1 MSWMNVARVAK
12 VLAILMFLL
21 PWLVVSC
28 NGSPLAEA
36 SGLNLAIGKMEPAA
50 DSPLSGLMEAGKA
63 AEADQA
69 SSRDAAQVEDSEG
82 VSNARLWVPAGGVL
96 IVIALVLGF
105 VLRPASRAAWGACA
119 AAVAALVVLG
129 GGMAWTTQAFKA
141 EMKKEMAEQSQGS
154 SEFEREMS
162 GLAASMANAIRL
174 EVKPG
179 YWLTLIFLGL
189 GAGAALMAAQGR
201 ALPGRP
207 SGS

>member
-28 NGSPLAEA
+28 SGSPLAEA
-36 SGLNLAIGKMEPAA
+36 SGLDLAIGKMQPAA
-50 DSPLSGLMEAGKA
+50 DSPLAGL
-63 AEADQA
+63 AEANKDADAQA
-69 SSRDAAQVEDSEG
+69 SSNQSAQGEDSDG
-82 VSNARLWVPAGGVL
+82 VHAARLWVPAGLALV
-96 IVIALVLGF
+96 VIALVLGF

-119 AAVAALVVLG
+119 GAVAALVVLG

-141 EMKKEMAEQSQGS
+141 EMNEQVAKESREASD
-154 SEFEREMS
+154 FEMS
-162 GLAASMANAIRL
+162 GGAALVAKAIRL

-179 YWLTLIFLGL
+179 YWLTLIFVGL

-201 ALPGRP
+201 AFPGSPPRP
-207 SGS
+207 

>member
-63 AEADQA
+63 ADADQP
-69 SSRDAAQVEDSEG
+69 SRETAQVEDSEG
-82 VSNARLWVPAGGVL
+82 VSNARLWVPGGAVL
-96 IVIALVLGF
+96 IVLALVLGF
-105 VLRPASRAAWGACA
+105 VLRPANRAAWGAFAGA
-119 AAVAALVVLG
+119 AAALVVLG

-141 EMKKEMAEQSQGS
+141 EMKKEMAEQSQGAS
-154 SEFEREMS
+154 DFEREMS

-201 ALPGRP
+201 AFPGSQPRP
-207 SGS
+207 